1 MKLLIES
8 LLLVF
13 VLGALGIGTCALH
26 AQAPSGNGT
35 PAPVTGSTIA
45 NPTGNPSSAAP
56 TLSGAPLPIPQGG
69 VQPGGLSN
77 SGGSLLNLQI
87 GDPKGK
93 RLTSTV
99 EIVLLMTLLT
109 LAPAILLTLTS
120 FTRIIIVLSFMK
132 RAMSI
137 QEMPPSLVVTGLS
150 FFLTI
155 FIMKPVLMDLNTT
168 ALQPYQENKITME
181 EAGKRA
187 ESIMGD
193 WLMKQTRVSDL
204 ALMYEISDTPMPE
217 ESKLREETP
226 FHFLVPAFVI
236 SEIKTAFQ
244 MGFVL
249 FLPFLVIDIVIAS
262 LLISMGMFTLPPVVI
277 STPFKILLFVLVD
290 GWNIVLKS
298 AIESYYS

>member
-1 MKLLIES
+1 MKLLIHS
-8 LLLVF
+8 LLLALF
-13 VLGALGIGTCALH
+13 VMAGSVS
-26 AQAPSGNGT
+26 AQAPTGNGSGANSPGIGANIGA
-35 PAPVTGSTIA
+35 PAPFITV
-45 NPTGNPSSAAP
+45 P
-56 TLSGAPLPIPQGG
+56 GAPLPLPQGS
-69 VQPGGLSN
+69 VTAGGLGN
-77 SGGSLLNLQI
+77 SSGSLFNLQI
-87 GDPKGK
+87 GDPKSK

-99 EIVLLMTLLT
+99 EIVLLMTMLT

-155 FIMKPVLMDLNTT
+155 FIMKPVLVDLNET
-168 ALQPYQENKITME
+168 ALQPYQTDQITMD
-181 EAGKRA
+181 EAGTRA
-187 ESIMGD
+187 ASIMGD
-193 WLMKQTRVSDL
+193 WLLKQTRVTDL
-204 ALMYEISDTPMPE
+204 ALMYEISNTEMPE
-217 ESKLREETP
+217 EENLREETP
-226 FHFLVPAFVI
+226 FHLIVPAFVI

-298 AIESYYS
+298 AIESFYA

>member
-1 MKLLIES
+1 MKFFLHS
-8 LLLVF
+8 LLLAF
-13 VLGALGIGTCALH
+13 VLGTGALQ
-26 AQAPSGNGT
+26 AQAPRG
-35 PAPVTGSTIA
+35 
-45 NPTGNPSSAAP
+45 SAANTTQTTGTAQP
-56 TLSGAPLPIPQGG
+56 LITTPGAPLPLPQGST
-69 VQPGGLSN
+69 PTGGLSN
-77 SGGSLLNLQI
+77 SSGSLLNLQI

-99 EIVLLMTLLT
+99 EIVILMTILT

-137 QEMPPSLVVTGLS
+137 QEMPPSLVVTGLA

-155 FIMKPVLMDLNTT
+155 FIMKPVMVNLNET
-168 ALQPYQENKITME
+168 ALQPYQNDQITME
-181 EAGKRA
+181 EAGDRA
-187 ESIMGD
+187 ATIMGD
-193 WLMKQTRVSDL
+193 WLMKQTRVTDL
-204 ALMYEISDTPMPE
+204 ALMYEISETEMPPE
-217 ESKLREETP
+217 EELREKTP
-226 FHFLVPAFVI
+226 FHLIVPAFVI

-298 AIESYYS
+298 AIESYYA

>member
-1 MKLLIES
+1 MKLLLQSFLLALLGLAGS
-8 LLLVF
+8 LS
-13 VLGALGIGTCALH
+13 
-26 AQAPSGNGT
+26 AQAPAGNG
-35 PAPVTGSTIA
+35 PNQGSPGASIGAPLVT
-45 NPTGNPSSAAP
+45 AP
-56 TLSGAPLPIPQGG
+56 GAPLPLPQGS
-69 VQPGGLSN
+69 VSTNGLGTGS
-77 SGGSLLNLQI
+77 GSLLNLQI
-87 GDPKGK
+87 GDPKSK

-155 FIMKPVLMDLNTT
+155 FIMKPVLVDLNEA
-168 ALQPYQENKITME
+168 ALQPYQADQITME
-181 EAGKRA
+181 EAGTRA
-187 ESIMGD
+187 AGIMGD
-193 WLMKQTRVSDL
+193 WLMKQTRVTDL
-204 ALMYEISDTPMPE
+204 ALMYEISDTDMPDE
-217 ESKLREETP
+217 ANLRKETP
-226 FHFLVPAFVI
+226 FHLLVPAFVI

-298 AIESYYS
+298 AIESFYA